1 MALSCRFAAQ
11 SCARQLRA
19 TGSMRA
25 STSLFQTRTPATARR
40 YNSTEAAAPT
50 NPKIAAI
57 VDQIST
63 LTLLETADLV
73 SSLKA
78 FRGKEIMGQILT
90 LSQSQS
96 KLNIP
101 DLPVGGFAAAPAAAP
116 AAVEEAEEA
125 APAAAEK
132 SVFNIKLQAFEAGS
146 KPKVI
151 KEIKNLLGLSLVD
164 SKKFVESAPKLM
176 KENVAKDEAEKI
188 IAAMK
193 ELGATV
199 TME

>member
-1 MALSCRFAAQ
+1 MALSCRYAAQ

-19 TGSMRA
+19 TGSLRA
-25 STSLFQTRTPATARR
+25 STSLFQIRTPATARR
-40 YNSTEAAAPT
+40 HNSTEAAAPT

-73 SSLKA
+73 SSLK
-78 FRGKEIMGQILT
+78 
-90 LSQSQS
+90 S

-101 DLPVGGFAAAPAAAP
+101 DLPVGGFAAAAPAAAP
-116 AAVEEAEEA
+116 AAAAEVEEA

-132 SVFNIKLQAFEAGS
+132 SVFNIKLTAFDAAA
-146 KPKVI
+146 KAKVI
-151 KEIKNLLGLSLVD
+151 KEVKNLLGLSLVD

-188 IAAMK
+188 IATMK
-193 ELGATV
+193 GLGATV